1 MYEFFKNKKY
11 CFLIIIQSILL
22 AICIFVIFSNLQ
34 NEKIKVENIINSF
47 TSFFMGIIAM
57 MSITFNLMDN
67 EKLRNESKDLEKKKQ
82 IG

>member
-11 CFLIIIQSILL
+11 YFLIIIQSILL

-47 TSFFMGIIAM
+47 TSFLMGIIAM
-57 MSITFNLMDN
+57 MSITF
-67 EKLRNESKDLEKKKQ
+67 
-82 IG
+82 I

>member
-67 EKLRNESKDLEKKKQ
+67 EKLRNEQ
-82 IG
+82 RQ

>member
-67 EKLRNESKDLEKKKQ
+67 EKLRNESKYLEKKKQ